1 MAGDALIRP
10 TAEPSRRDWIAVMSA
25 MLGAFMAVLDIQI
38 TNSSLKDIQGA
49 LSATLEEGSWIS
61 TSYLVAEIIMIPL
74 TAWLVQL
81 LSARRLAVWVSV
93 GFLIASLLC
102 SLAWS
107 LESMI
112 VFRALQGFTGGALI
126 PLAFTMTLIKLP
138 EHHRAKGM
146 ALFAITATFAP
157 SIGPTL
163 GGWLTENWGW
173 EYIFYIN
180 VPPGLIMIAGL
191 LYGLEKKAPHWELL
205 KTTDYAGIVTL
216 GLGLGCLQVFL
227 EEGHRK
233 DWLESQLIVGLGS
246 VALVSLILFVI
257 LQLSRP
263 NPLINLG
270 VLRERN
276 FGLASISS
284 LGLGV
289 GLYGSIYVLPLYL
302 AQIQGYNAMQIGE
315 VIMWMGVPQ
324 LFLIPLVP
332 KLMKVISP
340 KWLCALGFALFGAA
354 SFFSGVLNP
363 DFAGPQF
370 QHIQIIRALGQ
381 PLVMVTVS
389 LIATAY
395 ILPQDAGSASSLFNI
410 LRNLGGAI
418 GIALLATL
426 LDARAKVYFDY
437 LRESIVLPLYLAQIQ
452 GYNAMQIGEV
462 IMWMGVPQLFL
473 IPLVPKLMKVISP
486 KWLCALGFALFG
498 AASFFSGV
506 LNLDFAGEQ
515 FQHIQIVRALGQPLV
530 MVTVSLIA
538 TAYILPQ
545 DAGSASSLFNI
556 LRNLGGAIGIALLA
570 TLLDARAKVYFDYL
584 RESIVPT
591 NPQVEERLHLLTQTL
606 GSEQAALAK
615 LSQIVHEQ
623 AIIMAYNDAFHF
635 IGIALGVSMLAILLT
650 RKLPQNM
657 AGGGAA
663 H

>member
-1 MAGDALIRP
+1 M
-10 TAEPSRRDWIAVMSA
+10 MSA

-49 LSATLEEGSWIS
+49 LAATLEEGSWIS

-81 LSARRLAVWVSV
+81 LSARRLALWVSL
-93 GFLIASLLC
+93 GFLASSLLC
-102 SLAWS
+102 SMAWN

-126 PLAFTMTLIKLP
+126 PLAFTLTLIKLP

-173 EYIFYIN
+173 QYIFYIN
-180 VPPGLIMIAGL
+180 VPPGLLMIAGL
-191 LYGLEKKAPHWELL
+191 LYGLEKKAPHWPLL
-205 KTTDYAGIVTL
+205 RTTDYAGILTL

-246 VALVSLILFVI
+246 VALISLILFVI
-257 LQLSRP
+257 LQLSKA

-276 FGLASISS
+276 FALAGIAS

-302 AQIQGYNAMQIGE
+302 AQIQGYNALQIGE
-315 VIMWMGVPQ
+315 VIMWMGLPQ
-324 LFLIPLVP
+324 LALIPLVP
-332 KLMKVISP
+332 KLMKVVSP
-340 KWLCALGFALFGAA
+340 KWLCALGFGLFGAA
-354 SFFSGVLNP
+354 SFASGGLEPN
-363 DFAGPQF
+363 FAGEQF

-381 PLVMVTVS
+381 PLVMVTLS

-395 ILPQDAGSASSLFNI
+395 VLPQDAGSASSLFNI

-437 LRESIVLPLYLAQIQ
+437 LRE
-452 GYNAMQIGEV
+452 
-462 IMWMGVPQLFL
+462 
-473 IPLVPKLMKVISP
+473 
-486 KWLCALGFALFG
+486 AL
-498 AASFFSGV
+498 
-506 LNLDFAGEQ
+506 
-515 FQHIQIVRALGQPLV
+515 
-530 MVTVSLIA
+530 
-538 TAYILPQ
+538 
-545 DAGSASSLFNI
+545 
-556 LRNLGGAIGIALLA
+556 
-570 TLLDARAKVYFDYL
+570 
-584 RESIVPT
+584 VPT
-591 NPQVEERLHLLTQTL
+591 NAQLDERLQLLKQTL

-615 LSQIVHEQ
+615 LSETAHQQ
-623 AIIMAYNDAFHF
+623 AAIMAYNDAFHF
-635 IGIALGVSMLAILLT
+635 IGIALGLSMLAMLLT
-650 RKLPQNM
+650 RRLP
-657 AGGGAA
+657 ACATGGAA

>member
-1 MAGDALIRP
+1 MAGDQLLRP
-10 TAEPSRRDWIAVMSA
+10 AGEPTRRDWIAVMSA

-93 GFLIASLLC
+93 GFLVASLLC
-102 SLAWS
+102 SMAWS

-126 PLAFTMTLIKLP
+126 PLAFTLTLIKLP

-146 ALFAITATFAP
+146 AMFAMTATFAP

-180 VPPGLIMIAGL
+180 IPPGLLMIAGM
-191 LYGLEKKAPHWELL
+191 LYGLEKKAAHWELL
-205 KTTDYAGIVTL
+205 KSTDYTGILTL
-216 GLGLGCLQVFL
+216 GVGLGCLQVFL

-233 DWLESQLIVGLGS
+233 DWLESSLIVGLCS
-246 VALVSLILFVI
+246 IALVSLVTFVI
-257 LQLSRP
+257 VQVSKP

-270 VLRERN
+270 ILGNRN
-276 FGLASISS
+276 FGLSSISS
-284 LGLGV
+284 LGMGV
-289 GLYGSIYVLPLYL
+289 GLYGSIYLLPLYL
-302 AQIQGYNAMQIGE
+302 AQIQNYNAMQIGE
-315 VIMWMGVPQ
+315 VIMWMGIPQ

-332 KLMKVISP
+332 LLMRFVSP
-340 KWLCALGFALFGAA
+340 KWLCTLGFGLFGLA
-354 SFFSGVLNP
+354 SFSSGVLNP

-370 QHIQIIRALGQ
+370 NQIQIIRALGQ
-381 PLVMVTVS
+381 PLIMVTIS

-426 LDARAKVYFDY
+426 LDARTKTYFDY
-437 LRESIVLPLYLAQIQ
+437 LREA
-452 GYNAMQIGEV
+452 
-462 IMWMGVPQLFL
+462 
-473 IPLVPKLMKVISP
+473 
-486 KWLCALGFALFG
+486 
-498 AASFFSGV
+498 
-506 LNLDFAGEQ
+506 
-515 FQHIQIVRALGQPLV
+515 
-530 MVTVSLIA
+530 
-538 TAYILPQ
+538 
-545 DAGSASSLFNI
+545 
-556 LRNLGGAIGIALLA
+556 
-570 TLLDARAKVYFDYL
+570 
-584 RESIVPT
+584 IVPS
-591 NPQVEERLHLLTQTL
+591 NPQVAERLASLTDTL
-606 GSEQAALAK
+606 GNETAALGK
-615 LSQIVHEQ
+615 LSEIAHQQ
-623 AIIMAYNDAFHF
+623 AQIMAYNDAFHF
-635 IGIALGVSMLAILLT
+635 VGIALGVSMLAVLLT
-650 RKLPQNM
+650 KALPKGLK
-657 AGGGAA
+657 AGEA

>member
-1 MAGDALIRP
+1 MAGDQLLRP
-10 TAEPSRRDWIAVMSA
+10 SAEPTRRDWIAVTSV

-81 LSARRLAVWVSV
+81 LSARRLAVWVSL
-93 GFLIASLLC
+93 GFLASSLLC
-102 SLAWS
+102 SMAWN

-126 PLAFTMTLIKLP
+126 PLAFTLTLIKLP

-146 ALFAITATFAP
+146 AMFAMTATFAP

-180 VPPGLIMIAGL
+180 IPPGLLMIAGL
-191 LYGLEKKAPHWELL
+191 MYGLEKKEAHWELL
-205 KTTDYAGIVTL
+205 KSTDYAGIVSL

-233 DWLESQLIVGLGS
+233 DWLESSLIVGLGS

-263 NPLINLG
+263 HPLINLRILG
-270 VLRERN
+270 NRN
-276 FGLASISS
+276 FGLSSIAS
-284 LGLGV
+284 LGMGV
-289 GLYGSIYVLPLYL
+289 GLYGSIYLLPLYL
-302 AQIQGYNAMQIGE
+302 AQIQGYNALQIGE

-332 KLMKVISP
+332 LLMKVISP
-340 KWLCALGFALFGAA
+340 KLLCALGFCLFGVA
-354 SFFSGVLNP
+354 SFSSGVLNP

-370 QHIQIIRALGQ
+370 NQIQVIRAIGQ
-381 PLVMVTVS
+381 PMIMVTIS

-395 ILPQDAGSASSLFNI
+395 IQPQDAGSASSLFNI

-437 LRESIVLPLYLAQIQ
+437 LREA
-452 GYNAMQIGEV
+452 
-462 IMWMGVPQLFL
+462 
-473 IPLVPKLMKVISP
+473 LVPS
-486 KWLCALGFALFG
+486 
-498 AASFFSGV
+498 
-506 LNLDFAGEQ
+506 
-515 FQHIQIVRALGQPLV
+515 
-530 MVTVSLIA
+530 
-538 TAYILPQ
+538 
-545 DAGSASSLFNI
+545 
-556 LRNLGGAIGIALLA
+556 
-570 TLLDARAKVYFDYL
+570 
-584 RESIVPT
+584 
-591 NPQVEERLHLLTQTL
+591 NPQVAERLAQLTERL
-606 GSEQAALAK
+606 GNDTAALGK
-615 LSQIVHEQ
+615 LSEITHQQ
-623 AIIMAYNDAFHF
+623 AMIMAYNDAFHF
-635 IGIALGVSMLAILLT
+635 VGIGLAVSMLAVLLT
-650 RKLPQNM
+650 RKLPQGLK
-657 AGGGAA
+657 AGEA

>member
-1 MAGDALIRP
+1 
-10 TAEPSRRDWIAVMSA
+10 MSA

-81 LSARRLAVWVSV
+81 LSARRLAVYVSI

-102 SLAWS
+102 SMAWS

-126 PLAFTMTLIKLP
+126 PLAFTLALIKLP
-138 EHHRAKGM
+138 EQHRAKGM
-146 ALFAITATFAP
+146 ALFALTATFAP

-163 GGWLTENWGW
+163 GGWLTENFGW

-180 VPPGLIMIAGL
+180 VPPGLLMIAGL

-205 KTTDYAGIVTL
+205 KSTDYAGILTL
-216 GLGLGCLQVFL
+216 GVGLGCLQVFL

-233 DWLESQLIVGLGS
+233 DWLESSLIVGLGGI
-246 VALVSLILFVI
+246 ALVSLMTFVI
-257 LQLSRP
+257 LQLSKP

-270 VLRERN
+270 ILRNRN
-276 FGLASISS
+276 FGLSS
-284 LGLGV
+284 VSSVGLGV
-289 GLYGSIYVLPLYL
+289 GLYGSIYLLPLYL

-315 VIMWMGVPQ
+315 VIMWMGIPQ

-332 KLMKVISP
+332 KLMKILSP
-340 KWLCALGFALFGAA
+340 KWLCALGFGLFGFA
-354 SFFSGVLNP
+354 SFASGVLNL

-370 QHIQIIRALGQ
+370 NQIQLVRALGQ
-381 PLVMVTVS
+381 PLVMVTIS

-426 LDARAKVYFDY
+426 LDSRAKTYFDY
-437 LRESIVLPLYLAQIQ
+437 LREA
-452 GYNAMQIGEV
+452 
-462 IMWMGVPQLFL
+462 
-473 IPLVPKLMKVISP
+473 
-486 KWLCALGFALFG
+486 
-498 AASFFSGV
+498 
-506 LNLDFAGEQ
+506 
-515 FQHIQIVRALGQPLV
+515 
-530 MVTVSLIA
+530 
-538 TAYILPQ
+538 
-545 DAGSASSLFNI
+545 
-556 LRNLGGAIGIALLA
+556 
-570 TLLDARAKVYFDYL
+570 
-584 RESIVPT
+584 IVPS
-591 NPQVEERLHLLTQTL
+591 NPQVAERLTLLTEKL
-606 GSEQAALAK
+606 GNEQAALGK
-615 LSQIVHEQ
+615 LSEIAHQQ
-623 AIIMAYNDAFHF
+623 AAIMAYNDAFHF
-635 IGIALGVSMLAILLT
+635 VGIALGISMLAVLLT
-650 RKLPQNM
+650 RSLP
-657 AGGGAA
+657 AGVQGGAA